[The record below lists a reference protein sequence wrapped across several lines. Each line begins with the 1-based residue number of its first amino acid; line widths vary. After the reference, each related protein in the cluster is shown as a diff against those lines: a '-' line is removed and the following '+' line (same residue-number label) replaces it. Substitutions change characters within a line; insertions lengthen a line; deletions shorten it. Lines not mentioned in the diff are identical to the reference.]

1 MKAERPRIFYG
12 YVVAA
17 AAFVIMTVA
26 WGANRT
32 FGVFLDPMVREF
44 GWTRAEISGA
54 YTLGMINLGLIS
66 LLAGRLTD
74 QIGPRVLLIACSLFL
89 GIGYALSSQV
99 ETLWQLYLFYGM
111 LTGIGMSGTWAPIM
125 SVVNRWFIKN
135 RSLMSGIIAS
145 GGAIGIAF
153 FPLLFSN
160 LIQTFGW
167 RLSFLLLG
175 ALTFASIFLGAL
187 FLKRAPGEIGV
198 TSYGAREI
206 HAGGL
211 NIQSQGLSLGEA
223 FRTRSFWLLNFISFC
238 DFLLINVVAVHIV
251 PHAIQLNISPIQA
264 ATVLSLAAG
273 VSIPGRIFMGGIA
286 DRIGNRP
293 GFYVCL
299 TLSVAAFLLL
309 QFSQTL
315 GMLYFFSILYGLG
328 LWATGAIL
336 SPYLADLFG
345 LKSHGS
351 IFAGTVFSGTLGGGL
366 GPILVGYT
374 FDATGNYRLGFL
386 LCLFA
391 SIAAWIALTQV
402 KPVPTTSR
410 AQGGHRLGS

>member
-1 MKAERPRIFYG
+1 MKTEKPKIFYG
-12 YVVAA
+12 YVVVA

-44 GWTRAEISGA
+44 GWTRAAFSGA
-54 YTLGMINLGLIS
+54 FTLGMIHLGLIS
-66 LLAGRLTD
+66 LLAGRLAD
-74 QIGPRVLLIACSLFL
+74 KIGPRTLLIACSLFL
-89 GIGYALSSQV
+89 GIGYALSSQI
-99 ETLWQLYLFYGM
+99 ETLWHLYLFYGVF
-111 LTGIGMSGTWAPIM
+111 TGIGMSGAWAPIM
-125 SVVNRWFIKN
+125 SVVTRWFVKN
-135 RSLMSGIIAS
+135 RSLMSGIIAA
-145 GGAIGIAF
+145 GPAMGIAVL
-153 FPLLFSN
+153 PPLFS
-160 LIQTFGW
+160 LFIQLFGW
-167 RLSFLLLG
+167 RVSFLLLG
-175 ALTFASIFLGAL
+175 ALSFLMIFLSAL
-187 FLKRAPGEIGV
+187 FLKRDPAEIGV
-198 TSYGAREI
+198 SPYGAEENSASGKI
-206 HAGGL
+206 IQDAG
-211 NIQSQGLSLGEA
+211 ISLGEA
-223 FRTRSFWLLNFISFC
+223 LRTRTFWLLTLISFC
-238 DFLLINVVAVHIV
+238 DFMLINVIAVHVV

-273 VSIPGRIFMGGIA
+273 VSIPGRIFMGGLA

-328 LWATGAIL
+328 LWATGAIM

-391 SIAAWIALTQV
+391 SIASWIALSLV
-402 KPVPTTSR
+402 KPIR
-410 AQGGHRLGS
+410 AK

>member
-1 MKAERPRIFYG
+1 MGPGQDSA
-12 YVVAA
+12 
-17 AAFVIMTVA
+17 
-26 WGANRT
+26 
-32 FGVFLDPMVREF
+32 
-44 GWTRAEISGA
+44 SGKGI
-54 YTLGMINLGLIS
+54 LEEGIS
-66 LLAGRLTD
+66 LG
-74 QIGPRVLLIACSLFL
+74 
-89 GIGYALSSQV
+89 
-99 ETLWQLYLFYGM
+99 
-111 LTGIGMSGTWAPIM
+111 
-125 SVVNRWFIKN
+125 K
-135 RSLMSGIIAS
+135 
-145 GGAIGIAF
+145 AI
-153 FPLLFSN
+153 
-160 LIQTFGW
+160 
-167 RLSFLLLG
+167 
-175 ALTFASIFLGAL
+175 
-187 FLKRAPGEIGV
+187 
-198 TSYGAREI
+198 
-206 HAGGL
+206 
-211 NIQSQGLSLGEA
+211 
-223 FRTRSFWLLNFISFC
+223 RTRTFWLLTLISFC
-238 DFLLINVVAVHIV
+238 DFMLINVIAVHIV
-251 PHAIQLNISPIQA
+251 PHAIQLEISPIQA

-273 VSIPGRIFMGGIA
+273 VSIPGRIFMGGLA

-402 KPVPTTSR
+402 KPVR
-410 AQGGHRLGS
+410 AK

>member
-1 MKAERPRIFYG
+1 MKTERPRIFYG
-12 YVVAA
+12 YVVVT

-44 GWTRAEISGA
+44 GWTRAGFSGA
-54 YTLGMINLGLIS
+54 YTLGMIHLGLIS
-66 LLAGRLTD
+66 LLTGRLTD
-74 QIGPRVLLIACSLFL
+74 QIGPRALLIACSLFL
-89 GIGYALSSQV
+89 GVGYALSSQV
-99 ETLWQLYLFYGM
+99 ETLWHLYLFYGVF
-111 LTGIGMSGTWAPIM
+111 TGIGMSGTWAPIM
-125 SVVNRWFIKN
+125 SVVTRWFVKN

-153 FPLLFSN
+153 FPPFFSY
-160 LIQTFGW
+160 LIQTSGW
-167 RLSFLLLG
+167 RLSLLMLG

-187 FLKRAPGEIGV
+187 FLKRDPGEIGV
-198 TSYGAREI
+198 RSYGAGEI
-206 HAGGL
+206 QAGGV
-211 NIQSQGLSLGEA
+211 NIQSQGLSLEEA
-223 FRTRSFWLLNFISFC
+223 FRTRSFWLLNLISFC
-238 DFLLINVVAVHIV
+238 DFLLINVISVHIV

-273 VSIPGRIFMGGIA
+273 VSIPGRIFMGGLA

-315 GMLYFFSILYGLG
+315 GMLYFFAILYGLG

-351 IFAGTVFSGTLGGGL
+351 IFAGMVFSGTLGGGL
-366 GPILVGYT
+366 GPVLVGYT
-374 FDATGNYRLGFL
+374 FDTTGNYRLGFL
-386 LCLFA
+386 ICLFA

-402 KPVPTTSR
+402 KPAR
-410 AQGGHRLGS
+410 AN